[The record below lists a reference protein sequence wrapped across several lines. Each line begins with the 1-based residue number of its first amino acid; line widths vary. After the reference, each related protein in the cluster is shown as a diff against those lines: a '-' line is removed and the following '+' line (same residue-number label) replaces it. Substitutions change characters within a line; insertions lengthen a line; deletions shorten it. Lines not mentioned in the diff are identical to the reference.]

1 MPRPRKKTKAAE
13 ENAVNENHSN
23 NSQDEVHL
31 VQDDNVAT
39 DLAKAYLGSMIID
52 IRMLSRNV
60 RNRTVDPS
68 FVKKLSESFQLG
80 ARRYAQE
87 DRLKATT
94 SSVMFEE
101 LLKVQIND
109 QLSLNDV
116 KSQTLRK
123 TSIPVC
129 SPHSYHGKIN
139 TNNPIERNG
148 HDKFEA
154 GQCYP

>member
-1 MPRPRKKTKAAE
+1 MPRPRKKIRAVE
-13 ENAVNENHSN
+13 ENHLN
-23 NSQDEVHL
+23 NSQEAVQL

-39 DLAKAYLGSMIID
+39 DLASAYLGSMIID

-87 DRLKATT
+87 DRLKVTM

-101 LLKVQIND
+101 LLKLQIND
-109 QLSLNDV
+109 KLSLSDV

-123 TSIPVC
+123 TSVPV
-129 SPHSYHGKIN
+129 SSHHSSHRKIN
-139 TNNPIERNG
+139 TNNLLE
-148 HDKFEA
+148 
-154 GQCYP
+154 